1 MNPKHTMTTTS
12 NTKPATLQDA
22 VDYLET
28 ALATFEHDP
37 ADSEFQL
44 GYEQA
49 LRDTITEFLGRL
61 LLPWVH

>member
-1 MNPKHTMTTTS
+1 MKVGQT
-12 NTKPATLQDA
+12 TLQD
-22 VDYLET
+22 VIDYLED

-49 LRDTITEFLGRL
+49 LQNMMLELLGRPAVRWL
-61 LLPWVH
+61 H